1 MKLKTSEN
9 NVKCN
14 NMEIKKCK
22 KSITHKIKEDIQKDE
37 KEDKNKC

>member
-9 NVKCN
+9 NIKCN
-14 NMEIKKCK
+14 NMKKKKCEKSIRHEIKK
-22 KSITHKIKEDIQKDE
+22 DIQKDE